1 MITIYD
7 WFGYELPVKERYRL
21 IKEAG
26 FDGVLL
32 WWSEYLDRN
41 DYRSGP
47 HIAREAGLFIE
58 NIHTPFQVQD
68 NIWLDNLD
76 GEALIECYLQCVKDC
91 DEFEIPTMVV
101 HLPDDDKPY
110 TALGLNRIKKIAEK
124 AEQLNVNV
132 ALENLHN
139 LNNLS
144 YVLEQVDSPRIGF
157 CYDCCHHFRYYPSF
171 DLLSIYDSR
180 LMALHL
186 HDYMKNAIHRLPFDG
201 TIDWSA
207 AMKKIVETNY
217 LGAIAI
223 EAMNWDYKDISAEK
237 FLYSALERA
246 KRLEAYA
253 SQNNHSL

>member
-7 WFGYELPVKERYRL
+7 WFGYDLKVEERYKM

-47 HIAREAGLFIE
+47 KMVREAGLYIE

-68 NIWLDNLD
+68 YIWLDNLD
-76 GEALIECYLQCVKDC
+76 GESSLKCYLQCVLDC
-91 DEFEIPTMVV
+91 AEFEIPTMVI

-110 TALGLNRIKKIAEK
+110 NEIGLNRIKNIAEK

-139 LNNLS
+139 LTNLS
-144 YVLEQVDSPRIGF
+144 YILEQVDSPRIGF
-157 CYDCCHHFRYYPSF
+157 CYDCCHHLRYYPN
-171 DLLSIYDSR
+171 YDFLTKYSPR

-186 HDYMKNAIHRLPFDG
+186 HDYSENSIHRLPFDN
-201 TIDWSA
+201 TINWANTMSSIA
-207 AMKKIVETNY
+207 STNY
-217 LGAIAI
+217 KGNIAI
-223 EAMNWDYKDISAEK
+223 EAMNWAYKDISATQ
-237 FLYSALERA
+237 FLYKAYEGA
-246 KRLEAYA
+246 KRLEDLFIRA
-253 SQNNHSL
+253 NPTK